1 MIMEK
6 LDGTEI
12 DLAETISDAVWQRIR
27 SLTQST
33 AKYENFVRL
42 GAESIPDNGEL
53 HKTIWEGINP
63 EDDPKPMAMDFVL
76 MSLGCALEPENSRIL
91 MKIGES
97 ESLYPKDLAK
107 QLGMTELTV
116 RERINA
122 LFQSGFV
129 IRNYESGTNCL
140 TETGQS
146 LVFMLNQIVDLLVV
160 TINEKLPDLVSKGD
174 EPRL

>member
-140 TETGQS
+140 TEAGQS

-174 EPRL
+174 DPRL

>member
-12 DLAETISDAVWQRIR
+12 DLAKTISDAVWQRIR

-42 GAESIPDNGEL
+42 GAESRPENREL

-63 EDDPKPMAMDFVL
+63 EDDPKSMAMDFVL

-140 TETGQS
+140 TEAGQS

>member
-1 MIMEK
+1 MEK

-12 DLAETISDAVWQRIR
+12 DLAKTISDAVWQRIR

-122 LFQSGFV
+122 LFQAGFV
-129 IRNYESGTNCL
+129 GRNYERGTNFL
-140 TETGQS
+140 TDAGQS
-146 LVFMLNQIVDLLVV
+146 LVKVLNQIVDQLAS
-160 TINEKLPDLVSKGD
+160 TIMEKLPNLINTSD
-174 EPRL
+174 ETGV

>member
-1 MIMEK
+1 MEK

-12 DLAETISDAVWQRIR
+12 DLAKTISDAVWQRIR

-122 LFQSGFV
+122 LFQAGFV
-129 IRNYESGTNCL
+129 GRNYERGTNFL
-140 TETGQS
+140 TDAGQS
-146 LVFMLNQIVDLLVV
+146 LVKVLNQIVEQLVS
-160 TINEKLPDLVSKGD
+160 TIMEKLPDLINTSD
-174 EPRL
+174 ETGV

>member
-12 DLAETISDAVWQRIR
+12 DLAKTISDAVWQRIR

-53 HKTIWEGINP
+53 HKTIWEGIKP

-140 TETGQS
+140 TEAGQS

-160 TINEKLPDLVSKGD
+160 TINKKLPALVSKGD

>member
-1 MIMEK
+1 
-6 LDGTEI
+6 
-12 DLAETISDAVWQRIR
+12 
-27 SLTQST
+27 
-33 AKYENFVRL
+33 
-42 GAESIPDNGEL
+42 
-53 HKTIWEGINP
+53 
-63 EDDPKPMAMDFVL
+63 MAMDFVL

-129 IRNYESGTNCL
+129 SRNYESGTNSL
-140 TETGQS
+140 TEAGQS
-146 LVFMLNQIVDLLVV
+146 LVSMLNQIVDLLVV
-160 TINEKLPDLVSKGD
+160 IINEKLPDLVSKGD